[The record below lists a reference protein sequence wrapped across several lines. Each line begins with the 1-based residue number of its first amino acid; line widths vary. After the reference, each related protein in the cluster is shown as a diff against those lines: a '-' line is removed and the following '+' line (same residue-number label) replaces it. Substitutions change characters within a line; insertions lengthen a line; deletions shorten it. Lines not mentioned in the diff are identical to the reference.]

1 MKDQVT
7 WWREVAGGHPESP
20 LLVLAFA
27 DDGEAVSSLPSG
39 YAANWARNP
48 TPTSRVAAH
57 LEVPVIA
64 AGEELPEHDLL
75 LIGAVGRGLTTVA
88 ASVAVHMYGAEP
100 QLVTGYGNGLT
111 DEQWMDK
118 VIDVRG
124 RTVDAVP
131 PPVAQLTA
139 LLESSTVPV
148 LLDGVIAAAAAANA
162 ENLPPVQTPV
172 LGLEPVQRFLL
183 DRANVP
189 VWGSSGVG
197 PGEGLGALSGLA
209 LLRLALVADEG
220 R

>member
-1 MKDQVT
+1 
-7 WWREVAGGHPESP
+7 
-20 LLVLAFA
+20 
-27 DDGEAVSSLPSG
+27 
-39 YAANWARNP
+39 
-48 TPTSRVAAH
+48 
-57 LEVPVIA
+57 
-64 AGEELPEHDLL
+64 
-75 LIGAVGRGLTTVA
+75 
-88 ASVAVHMYGAEP
+88 
-100 QLVTGYGNGLT
+100 
-111 DEQWMDK
+111 
-118 VIDVRG
+118 
-124 RTVDAVP
+124 
-131 PPVAQLTA
+131 VAQLTA